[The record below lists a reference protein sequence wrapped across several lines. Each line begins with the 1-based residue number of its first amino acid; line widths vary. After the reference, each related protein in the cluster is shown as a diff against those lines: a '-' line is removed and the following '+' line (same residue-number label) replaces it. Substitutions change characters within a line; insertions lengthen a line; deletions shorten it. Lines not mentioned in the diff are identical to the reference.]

1 MQMRGA
7 ADNVAIWPEFVES
20 SLRIK
25 SVRYVL
31 VERADETNPSYTIL
45 TLAFANVFSG
55 RDILWQNTLAPEHER
70 RSQITLEDNEWVLRD
85 GLGNV
90 YDRHA
95 AG

>member
-1 MQMRGA
+1 
-7 ADNVAIWPEFVES
+7 
-20 SLRIK
+20 LRIK

-31 VERADETNPSYTIL
+31 VEEADEAKFSYSFLTI
-45 TLAFANVFSG
+45 AYANVFSG
-55 RDILWQNTLAPEHER
+55 RDILWQDTLAPEDER
-70 RSQITLEDNEWVLRD
+70 RSRIALEGNVWVLRD

>member
-31 VERADETNPSYTIL
+31 VEEADEAKFSYTFL
-45 TLAFANVFSG
+45 TIAYASAFSG
-55 RDILWQNTLAPEHER
+55 RDILWQNSLAPEHER
-70 RSQITLEDNEWVLRD
+70 RSRIALEDNVWVLRD
-85 GLGNV
+85 GSDNV